1 MVYSYSIVRSMGADT
16 TPWKKWKAPGVIV
29 RNGRGKPN
37 LGSEVGMP
45 SFDVW
50 VEVRR
55 RSRCHWDCLHQAW
68 GRQLRLRRPFK
79 WYLCLCQLSPAC
91 YGPCWCLEKAP
102 RPLTAADVP
111 LSVQRPLGT
120 HHRLPF
126 LARTHPSPFPVLPWL
141 TRKSITSSR
150 PEKAAGAVPKP
161 WSIG

>member
-55 RSRCHWDCLHQAW
+55 RLVAT
-68 GRQLRLRRPFK
+68 G
-79 WYLCLCQLSPAC
+79 
-91 YGPCWCLEKAP
+91 
-102 RPLTAADVP
+102 TA
-111 LSVQRPLGT
+111 STKHG
-120 HHRLPF
+120 
-126 LARTHPSPFPVLPWL
+126 
-141 TRKSITSSR
+141 
-150 PEKAAGAVPKP
+150 AG
-161 WSIG
+161 SCD